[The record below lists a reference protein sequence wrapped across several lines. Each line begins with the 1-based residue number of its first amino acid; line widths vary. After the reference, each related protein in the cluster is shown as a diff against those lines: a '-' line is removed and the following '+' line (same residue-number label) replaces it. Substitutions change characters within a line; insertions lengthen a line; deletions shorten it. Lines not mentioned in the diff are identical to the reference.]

1 MACKS
6 KKGKAV
12 RAVKKGKKD
21 GKGGPGME
29 MMMGSAPSMGARPPM
44 GGAPSMGARPPM
56 GGAPSMGARPPMA
69 PAKGISSVAAAVK
82 AAVAGL
88 SPEDRARVG
97 KMTVDEL
104 LSGGAASPEVE

>member
-29 MMMGSAPSMGARPPM
+29 MMMGS
-44 GGAPSMGARPPM
+44 APSMGARPPM